1 MGMNQ
6 YHNNYTR
13 YEEDDGEINLR
24 DLMNY
29 ILCRWRILI
38 IVAILFGMLLGGYK
52 FLSEYSSLSN
62 IDMVNA
68 QETYHQNLEEYNVRK
83 TNLENQIISL
93 RQSIQEKNTYL
104 NESILM
110 GLDPN
115 TAYKSVLTYYV
126 TDPIEHESMTLDR
139 ELKSLS
145 DYTVNSILGS
155 YASLVKN
162 GDILESSQLDR
173 KKIEELVYVQADY
186 QTKLLHITVVGET
199 KKQVQEISE
208 AIEDGIKAATVNLI
222 QTIAMHRIEL
232 LSSYIGNDMGT
243 KILIGAV
250 PENKRLGE
258 QQLYQTSVELLQADY
273 YETVAN
279 MQDQI
284 QDCNEKL
291 DELKEPAV
299 PIEISMKDLIKDGII
314 FAILGIIGG
323 MLFATMIFAL
333 KFLLSEKLISQNE
346 FCDKYGL
353 WVLAAYRA
361 PRYASTNGFDKLI
374 EHMTKTP
381 EVKDSPE
388 EMYDFAAANIL
399 SVFDK
404 SDERKV
410 ALVGNSQKEIF
421 ANAFS
426 ELTRNLGMAD
436 VEIISAGNI
445 NESASAI
452 RKLDDVDKIILIEQC
467 GVSRKQ
473 DIKQE
478 ILKLVKMEK
487 DILGVI
493 VL

>member
-1 MGMNQ
+1 MEMNQ

-13 YEEDDGEINLR
+13 YEDDDGEINLL

-29 ILCRWRILI
+29 ILCRWRIL
-38 IVAILFGMLLGGYK
+38 VFMAILFGMLLGGYK
-52 FLSEYSSLSN
+52 YLSEYRSLSN
-62 IDMVNA
+62 MDLVDA
-68 QETYHQNLEEYNVRK
+68 QETYHRNLEEYNVRK
-83 TNLENQIISL
+83 NNLENQINSL
-93 RQSIQEKNTYL
+93 RQFIQEKDTYL

-110 GLDPN
+110 GLDPD

-126 TDPIEHESMTLDR
+126 TDPIEHESITLDR
-139 ELKSLS
+139 ELKSLP
-145 DYTVNSILGS
+145 DHTVNSIIGS
-155 YASLVKN
+155 YASLVEN
-162 GDILESSQLDR
+162 GDILEMSQMDR
-173 KKIEELVYVQADY
+173 EKIEELVYVQADY
-186 QTKLLHITVVGET
+186 QAKLLHITVVGET
-199 KKQVQEISE
+199 KKQVQEISD
-208 AIEDGIKAATVNLI
+208 AIEDGIKAATVNLS
-222 QTIAMHRIEL
+222 QTVAMHRIEL

-258 QQLYQTSVELLQADY
+258 EQLYQTSVESLQVDY
-273 YETVAN
+273 YETIAN

-284 QDCNEKL
+284 QDCNKKL

-299 PIEISMKDLIKDGII
+299 PIEISQKDLIKDGII

-323 MLFATMIFAL
+323 MLLATMLLAI

-346 FCDKYGL
+346 FFDKYGL
-353 WVLAAYRA
+353 WVLATYRA
-361 PRYASTNGFDKLI
+361 PRYANTNGFDRLI
-374 EHMTKTP
+374 ERMTKTP
-381 EVKDSPE
+381 EVKDSLE

-399 SVFDK
+399 SLFDK

-410 ALVGNSQKEIF
+410 ALVGNLSKETLS
-421 ANAFS
+421 NAFS
-426 ELTRNLGMAD
+426 ELTRYLGMAD

-445 NESASAI
+445 NESVAAI
-452 RKLDDVDKIILIEQC
+452 RKLDDVDKIILIEKC
-467 GVSRKQ
+467 NVSRKQ

-478 ILKLVKMEK
+478 ILKLEKMKK